1 MESLRKRIL
10 EEGRALSKSVLKVDS
25 FLNHAVD
32 PKLMYEMGTYFKE
45 YFKEH
50 NITSFY
56 NRKFWYSTI
65 SYDSYANEFA
75 YGNFKKTNF

>member
-32 PKLMYEMGTYFKE
+32 PKWVHILR
-45 YFKEH
+45 
-50 NITSFY
+50 NILK
-56 NRKFWYSTI
+56 NI
-65 SYDSYANEFA
+65 I
-75 YGNFKKTNF
+75 

>member
-50 NITSFY
+50 NITKVF
-56 NRKFWYSTI
+56 T
-65 SYDSYANEFA
+65 
-75 YGNFKKTNF
+75 

>member
-32 PKLMYEMGTYFKE
+32 PFIPKE
-45 YFKEH
+45 VALLV
-50 NITSFY
+50 SP
-56 NRKFWYSTI
+56 
-65 SYDSYANEFA
+65 A
-75 YGNFKKTNF
+75 